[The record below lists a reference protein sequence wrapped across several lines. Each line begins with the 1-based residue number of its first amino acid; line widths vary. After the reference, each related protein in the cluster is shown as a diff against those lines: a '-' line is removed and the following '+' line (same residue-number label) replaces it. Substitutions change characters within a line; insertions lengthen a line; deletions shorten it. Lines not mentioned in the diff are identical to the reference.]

1 MMNSLKPLQIVLC
14 LASLVAVTGCATP
27 PGGGGSAGLPGSPSG
42 GMPGM
47 PGMPGTP
54 GTPGMPGMPGSS
66 SGAESSEGSADG
78 TREGGTASTA
88 DERRTVLDKR
98 LDDSLGEFDKTL
110 GEEQAR
116 TARERDARGT
126 TVAAGGGAAQSGG
139 EGAGASAS
147 GGERGDRGAAAG
159 SGAPDR
165 GVPSGDDDDIV
176 ARRLRRAAEQETDPE
191 LREKLWKEYTEYKR
205 SVQGRG

>member
-1 MMNSLKPLQIVLC
+1 
-14 LASLVAVTGCATP
+14 
-27 PGGGGSAGLPGSPSG
+27 
-42 GMPGM
+42 
-47 PGMPGTP
+47 
-54 GTPGMPGMPGSS
+54 MPGSS

-110 GEEQAR
+110 GDEQAR

-139 EGAGASAS
+139 EGAGEGSSREGGLSSERSAGASASAS

>member
-1 MMNSLKPLQIVLC
+1 M
-14 LASLVAVTGCATP
+14 
-27 PGGGGSAGLPGSPSG
+27 PSSG
-42 GMPGM
+42 
-47 PGMPGTP
+47 
-54 GTPGMPGMPGSS
+54 
-66 SGAESSEGSADG
+66 GAESSEGSADG
-78 TREGGTASTA
+78 TRDGGTASTA
-88 DERRTVLDKR
+88 DERRAVLDKR

-116 TARERDARGT
+116 TARERDARGA
-126 TVAAGGGAAQSGG
+126 TVAAGGGAAQSGD
-139 EGAGASAS
+139 EGAGAGGEGGSREGGLSSERSAGASASATAS